1 MTMQIRRI
9 VTGVDGRGN
18 AVVVHDGPAL
28 RTVSRPAM
36 SVEST
41 LVWVTDETPVDL
53 SKHDDPADR
62 DIGVAPPTGGSILR
76 VVDFLPDPNRRLDNA
91 GFLQEMGL
99 AHAASSAGPAAR
111 HPFMHRT
118 KSVDYAIILQGEID
132 MLLDEG
138 EVHVSAGDILIQ
150 RGTNHAW
157 VNRSGA
163 LCRIAFI
170 LIDARD
176 FPPSNAS
183 PFPSPSP
190 GVTSSRTQNTHAER

>member
-9 VTGVDGRGN
+9 VTGVDARGN
-18 AVVVHDGPAL
+18 AVIVHDGPAL
-28 RTVSRPAM
+28 HTVERPAM

-53 SKHDDPADR
+53 SKRGDPADR
-62 DIGVAPPTGGSILR
+62 EIGVAPPAGGSILR
-76 VVDFLPDPNRRLDNA
+76 VVDFLPDPNRKLDNA
-91 GFLQEMGL
+91 GFLAEMGL
-99 AHAASSAGPAAR
+99 AHGASSATPAAR

-138 EVHVSAGDILIQ
+138 EVHVSAGEILIQ

-157 VNRSGA
+157 VNRSNA

-170 LIDARD
+170 LIDALD
-176 FPPSNAS
+176 FPPPNES
-183 PFPSPSP
+183 PFPSP
-190 GVTSSRTQNTHAER
+190 

>member
-1 MTMQIRRI
+1 MTIEIRRV
-9 VTGVDGRGN
+9 VTGVDARGN
-18 AVVVHDGPAL
+18 AVIVHDGPAL
-28 RTVSRPAM
+28 HTVERPAM
-36 SVEST
+36 SVESA

-53 SKHDDPADR
+53 SKRGDPAER
-62 DIGVAPPTGGSILR
+62 EIGVAPPAGGSILR
-76 VVDFLPDPNRRLDNA
+76 VVDFLPDPNRKLDNA
-91 GFLQEMGL
+91 GFLEQMRL
-99 AHAASSAGPAAR
+99 AHGTGSGAPAAR

-118 KSVDYAIILQGEID
+118 KSIDYAIILQGEID

-157 VNRSGA
+157 VNRSNA

-176 FPPSNAS
+176 FPPPDGS
-183 PFPSPSP
+183 PFPS
-190 GVTSSRTQNTHAER
+190 R